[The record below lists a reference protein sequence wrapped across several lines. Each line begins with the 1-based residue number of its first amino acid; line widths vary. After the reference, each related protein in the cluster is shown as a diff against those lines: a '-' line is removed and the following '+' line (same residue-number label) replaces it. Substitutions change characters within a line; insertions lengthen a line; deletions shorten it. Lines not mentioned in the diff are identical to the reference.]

1 MPMKKA
7 LREKLCFFQNVRPN
21 SVAETLGK
29 VTRKE
34 VFLRSCRPITEIIS
48 VYVGAMNGRGHCS
61 SKEVDDNLK

>member
-34 VFLRSCRPITEIIS
+34 VLEAAAPSER
-48 VYVGAMNGRGHCS
+48 
-61 SKEVDDNLK
+61 